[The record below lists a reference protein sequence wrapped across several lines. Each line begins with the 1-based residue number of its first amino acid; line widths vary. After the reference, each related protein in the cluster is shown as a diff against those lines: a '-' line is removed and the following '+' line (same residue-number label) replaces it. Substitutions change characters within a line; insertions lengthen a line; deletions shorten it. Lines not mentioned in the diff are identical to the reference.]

1 MDIGLGLDFPAPSG
15 DPVVNQVLEGNV
27 AARDGRI
34 KVGDRLVGIGNAA
47 GALVEFRGKS
57 PAQVAGLMQGLDG
70 TKVKLIVGPKDSDE
84 RVAIELTRAPIGVV
98 ARRVKTAR

>member
-1 MDIGLGLDFPAPSG
+1 
-15 DPVVNQVLEGNV
+15 VVNQVLEGNV

-57 PAQVAGLMQGLDG
+57 PAQVAVLMQGPDG

-84 RVAIELTRAPIGVV
+84 RVAIELTRARIGFV
-98 ARRVKTAR
+98 ARRVKTDR